1 MIELAVLGLLKE
13 HQLHGYE
20 LKKRSREL
28 LGPLAL
34 VSFGSLYPA
43 LARLERDGAV
53 AAVDDAPSIPIPM
66 TGSLGGEVAAFQA
79 SRRRGAR
86 AGHGRRGRKV
96 YAITPTGEQRLST
109 LLERADEDDRTFSVQ
124 LAFARHL
131 PATARR
137 SLLVA
142 RRRQLEA
149 RLAEAEHDLDAGTG
163 RLDSYLRS
171 VREHAVE
178 STRHDLAWIDRLLQ
192 AETDN
197 AALDEQGTEQRTTA
211 DPTTRRPPASIPSP
225 HDEGRPIG
233 VAPAASEHTGGP
245 QR

>member
-1 MIELAVLGLLKE
+1 VLGLLKE

-28 LGPLAL
+28 LGPLAR

-53 AAVDDAPSIPIPM
+53 AAVDEQPAPAASPIPS

-79 SRRRGAR
+79 ARRRVGR
-86 AGHGRRGRKV
+86 TGHPRRGRKV
-96 YAITPTGEQRLST
+96 YGITPVGERRLAT
-109 LLERADEDDRTFSVQ
+109 LLEVADEDDRTFTLQ

-131 PATARR
+131 PAPARR
-137 SLLVA
+137 VLLEA

-149 RLAEAEHDLDAGTG
+149 RLVEAQHGLEAGSS
-163 RLDSYLRS
+163 RLDTYLRS

-178 STRHDLAWIDRLLQ
+178 STRHDLAWIDRLIE
-192 AETDN
+192 AE
-197 AALDEQGTEQRTTA
+197 QTT
-211 DPTTRRPPASIPSP
+211 
-225 HDEGRPIG
+225 GRPDAPPPTPSTTG
-233 VAPAASEHTGGP
+233 AVATGAVPTGSEHTGGP
-245 QR
+245 HR